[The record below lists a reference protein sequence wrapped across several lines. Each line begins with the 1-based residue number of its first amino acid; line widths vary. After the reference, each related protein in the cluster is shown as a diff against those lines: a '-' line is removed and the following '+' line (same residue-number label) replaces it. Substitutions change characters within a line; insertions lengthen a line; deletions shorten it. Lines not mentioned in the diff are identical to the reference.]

1 MTESLL
7 GNSYLTPFL
16 VSTGLVALGE
26 IGDKTQLLSLVLAA
40 RYRRPWPIV
49 AGIFAATLL
58 NHTAAGA
65 LGAWLT
71 RAVGAAWM
79 TKIVAVSFL
88 AMAAWALVPDKLDE
102 GAARSKSRGGVFW
115 TTATLFFIAEMG
127 DKTQVA
133 TVMLAARY
141 DSLAIVVAGTTLG
154 MLLADVPVVFFGDA
168 ISKRV
173 PLGIIRKVTAA
184 AFAALGIAG
193 LLA

>member
-1 MTESLL
+1 VD
-7 GNSYLTPFL
+7 LTPFL

-40 RYRRPWPIV
+40 RFRRPWPIV

-65 LGAWLT
+65 LGTWITHAI
-71 RAVGAAWM
+71 GPEWM

-102 GAARSKSRGGVFW
+102 GDTRSKSHGGVFW
-115 TTATLFFIAEMG
+115 TTVTLFFIAEMG

-141 DSLAIVVAGTTLG
+141 DSLAMVVAGTTLG
-154 MLLADVPVVFFGDA
+154 MMLADVPVVLFGDA

-173 PLGIIRKVTAA
+173 SLGVIRKVTAA
-184 AFAALGIAG
+184 AFALLGVAG

>member
-1 MTESLL
+1 
-7 GNSYLTPFL
+7 
-16 VSTGLVALGE
+16 
-26 IGDKTQLLSLVLAA
+26 
-40 RYRRPWPIV
+40 
-49 AGIFAATLL
+49 
-58 NHTAAGA
+58 
-65 LGAWLT
+65 
-71 RAVGAAWM
+71 M

-102 GAARSKSRGGVFW
+102 DEAAPKARGGVFW
-115 TTATLFFIAEMG
+115 TTVTLFFIAEMG

-141 DSLAIVVAGTTLG
+141 DSLAMVVAGTTLG
-154 MLLADVPVVFFGDA
+154 MLLANVPVVFFGDA
-168 ISKRV
+168 IAKRV

>member
-1 MTESLL
+1 
-7 GNSYLTPFL
+7 
-16 VSTGLVALGE
+16 
-26 IGDKTQLLSLVLAA
+26 
-40 RYRRPWPIV
+40 
-49 AGIFAATLL
+49 
-58 NHTAAGA
+58 GA
-65 LGAWLT
+65 LGSWLT
-71 RAVGAAWM
+71 QAVGAAWM

-102 GAARSKSRGGVFW
+102 GEARSKSHGGVFW

-141 DSLAIVVAGTTLG
+141 DSLGVVVAGTTLG

-173 PLGIIRKVTAA
+173 PLGIIRKVTAL